1 VSAQVGAGV
10 RIARLGVDRRQVA
23 SGRVYRGRA
32 VFRVGGR
39 PRHVGVVVVRAGR
52 RCWAAHDLWLLPRSA
67 RAARRERVRDAR
79 LSARLAALGN
89 GFGGW
94 SAFWVHD
101 LRTGRTAGWNADALF
116 PAASLVKLGVLVV
129 ALDRW
134 GASPRDRGVA
144 QEVRDLVVW
153 SSTKAANHLTVR
165 LGGGSADRGAVVVQ
179 ERLHRL
185 GAVSSTY
192 TGLYRED
199 SSVAAPL
206 ADAPRPPP
214 FIAFRRT
221 TAHDIGRV
229 LYELHAGAVGNRLSL
244 RRAGLSRHEARVAL
258 GLLLSSS
265 PRGDNL
271 GLFRPTLGPSLP
283 MAQKHG
289 WNSSVR
295 HSAAVVYGPRGPT
308 IVVLLTYRPGLVPSA
323 SVLLGLRFL
332 RAAGLS

>member
-1 VSAQVGAGV
+1 M
-10 RIARLGVDRRQVA
+10 
-23 SGRVYRGRA
+23 
-32 VFRVGGR
+32 
-39 PRHVGVVVVRAGR
+39 
-52 RCWAAHDLWLLPRSA
+52 
-67 RAARRERVRDAR
+67 RDGR
-79 LSARLAALGN
+79 LSARLAGLGA

-134 GASPRDRGVA
+134 GASPADRRVA
-144 QEVRDLVVW
+144 QDVRDLVVW
-153 SSTKAANHLTVR
+153 SSTRAANRLTLR
-165 LGGGSADRGAVVVQ
+165 LGGGSAARGAAVIQ

-199 SSVAAPL
+199 TAVTAPL

-229 LYELHAGAVGNRLSL
+229 LFELHAGAVGNRLSL

-271 GLFRPTLGPSLP
+271 GLFRPTLGPTLP
-283 MAQKHG
+283 IAQKHG

-295 HSAAVVYGPRGPT
+295 HSAAVVYRPSGPT
-308 IVVLLTYRPGLVPSA
+308 IAVLLTYRPGLVPRA

-332 RAAGLS
+332 RTAGLA